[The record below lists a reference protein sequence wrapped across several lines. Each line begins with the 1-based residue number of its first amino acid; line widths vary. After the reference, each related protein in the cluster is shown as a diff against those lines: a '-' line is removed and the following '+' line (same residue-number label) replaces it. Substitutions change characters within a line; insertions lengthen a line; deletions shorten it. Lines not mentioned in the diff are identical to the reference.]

1 MTEAFNEIQEFV
13 SSYFEVDLLQ
23 KCEELFNNNKD
34 KLTEKE
40 KQDLLCEFSKE
51 GAMKVFVTFNNV
63 MDMQL
68 EFNDAINYVV
78 NFFEVGEKNL
88 VFLLRQKMTF
98 EGIEAMAGRID
109 EQDQSLFWKEVMVLA
124 VKYRYIYMVQKMM
137 QMRVDATYKN
147 QNGESAESLIGN
159 IKDKTMAEYVRYYI
173 QNGQIKEDCG
183 AYFVDNKYTPE
194 YYEEDVDYFATKGL
208 EVCKEV
214 LKSYRKSK
222 LLNDQTTLKELNDFI
237 DKKYNWDD
245 GVEVPYFI
253 MRHKNCD
260 LNLRKKIFELGAG
273 DSIDADTY
281 VNTKKDPWKQFILE
295 LDAMIKAEEK

>member
-1 MTEAFNEIQEFV
+1 MTEAFNEILEFV

-78 NFFEVGEKNL
+78 NFFKVGEMNL

-159 IKDKTMAEYVRYYI
+159 MKDKTMAEYVQYYI

-183 AYFVDNKYTPE
+183 VYFVDNKYTPE
-194 YYEEDVDYFATKGL
+194 YNEEDVDYFATKGL

-253 MRHKNCD
+253 MCHKNCD

-295 LDAMIKAEEK
+295 LDAMIKEEEK

>member
-1 MTEAFNEIQEFV
+1 
-13 SSYFEVDLLQ
+13 
-23 KCEELFNNNKD
+23 
-34 KLTEKE
+34 
-40 KQDLLCEFSKE
+40 
-51 GAMKVFVTFNNV
+51 
-63 MDMQL
+63 
-68 EFNDAINYVV
+68 
-78 NFFEVGEKNL
+78 
-88 VFLLRQKMTF
+88 
-98 EGIEAMAGRID
+98 MAGRID

-137 QMRVDATYKN
+137 QMKVDATYKN

-159 IKDKTMAEYVRYYI
+159 MKDKTMAEYVRYYI

-194 YYEEDVDYFATKGL
+194 CYEEDVDYFATKGL

-222 LLNDQTTLKELNDFI
+222 LLNEQTTLKELNDFI

-281 VNTKKDPWKQFILE
+281 VNTKKDPWKQFVLE
-295 LDAMIKAEEK
+295 LDAMIKEEEK

>member
-1 MTEAFNEIQEFV
+1 MSEAFKEILEFV

-98 EGIEAMAGRID
+98 EGIEAMADRIG

-137 QMRVDATYKN
+137 QMGVDATYKN
-147 QNGESAESLIGN
+147 QNGESAESLISN
-159 IKDKTMAEYVRYYI
+159 MKDNTMAEYVRYYI

-183 AYFVDNKYTPE
+183 TYFVDNKYTPE

-222 LLNDQTTLKELNDFI
+222 LLNEQTTLKELNDFI

-295 LDAMIKAEEK
+295 LDAMIKEEEK